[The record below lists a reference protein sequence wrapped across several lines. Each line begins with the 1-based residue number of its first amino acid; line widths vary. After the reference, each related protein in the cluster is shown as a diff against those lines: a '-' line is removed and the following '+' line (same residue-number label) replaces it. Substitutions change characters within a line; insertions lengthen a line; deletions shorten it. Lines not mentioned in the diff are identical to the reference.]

1 MSDFDD
7 GINGAGL
14 NEAEEQDFLEH
25 EEQLE
30 FGEEDGSNIVAS
42 NLQVIPQAGSLADFA
57 GDTPTERMMQSAVE
71 SGNIEV
77 LERLIT
83 LKQSEEDRA
92 ILEEQRQA
100 KMKFDKAFAKMQIE
114 FGPIKR
120 KRNNKQ
126 YNSKYA
132 ELSDLQI
139 QYGPILSKHKFSYD
153 WETVPNEDGSMLC
166 TFLLTI
172 HGYTKR
178 TTVPIPAYTPATG
191 NTSGKDIMNPMQAVG
206 TQLSY
211 GERYS
216 MKAGLGVTETD
227 EDTDGVVLTFDEGL
241 KYGEWST
248 AFDLCTDKEE
258 LKQFWSKA
266 MQQLESD
273 PGGRK
278 VVTHLRNLRYEEIK
292 KAAVNGR

>member
-1 MSDFDD
+1 MSDFDE
-7 GINGAGL
+7 GIK
-14 NEAEEQDFLEH
+14 EA

-30 FGEEDGSNIVAS
+30 FGDVAGSEIIAQ
-42 NLQVIPQAGSLADFA
+42 NLQTIPQERTSIVYAG
-57 GDTPTERMMQSAVE
+57 GTPTDRMMQTAVE

-77 LERLIT
+77 LERLIA
-83 LKQSEEDRA
+83 LKQSEEDRSIA
-92 ILEEQRQA
+92 EEQRQA
-100 KMKFDKAFAKMQIE
+100 KLKFYKAFAKMQIE

-120 KRNNKQ
+120 KRSNKQ

-153 WETVPNEDGSMLC
+153 WETVPNPDGSMLC

-172 HGYTKR
+172 HGHTKR
-178 TTVPIPAYTPATG
+178 TTVPLPAYTPDSG
-191 NTSGKDIMNPMQAVG
+191 NTSGKSIMNPMQAVG

-248 AFDLCTDKEE
+248 AFETCMSKDD
-258 LKQFWSKA
+258 LKQDWTRA
-266 MQQLESD
+266 MQQLEND
-273 PGGRK
+273 PEGRK
-278 VVTHLRNLRYEEIK
+278 IVTHLRNLRYEEIK